1 MGAQSYL
8 KSDRRITQLY
18 GWLVAESLRIATEA
32 GEKRNARTRRE
43 LLELALLHG
52 LEVVAQPHATY
63 TGRRHRQPALPEFIG
78 DANLAEGRLVNG
90 QRDDRFLDVVG
101 DPVLEHRLA
110 PRDLLQRQFPALS

>member
-43 LLELALLHG
+43 LLELALRYRAASRR
-52 LEVVAQPHATY
+52 VA
-63 TGRRHRQPALPEFIG
+63 PALNAWIG
-78 DANLAEGRLVNG
+78 PIIRRARSMPARKAKILPLISDRIHCAEAFDRVRGARAGRARPCG
-90 QRDDRFLDVVG
+90 
-101 DPVLEHRLA
+101 A
-110 PRDLLQRQFPALS
+110 ARQSADWP